1 MTTYFITRHPG
12 ARAWVAEEGIPIDQV
27 VEHLDPSVIRPGDW
41 VVGTLPVNLAAEICE
56 RGGRYFHLALTLSR
70 DSRGRELT
78 PEQMRTH
85 GARLQ
90 EYRVMSVPATIID
103 PTDQQPPGD
112 EC

>member
-41 VVGTLPVNLAAEICE
+41 VVGTLPVNLAAAVCE
-56 RGGRYFHLALTLSR
+56 RGGRYVHLSLKLPR
-70 DSRGRELT
+70 ESRGRELT
-78 PEQMRTH
+78 PELMRTY

-90 EYRVMSVPATIID
+90 EYRVLSMPLTENY
-103 PTDQQPPGD
+103 PD
-112 EC
+112 EREPR